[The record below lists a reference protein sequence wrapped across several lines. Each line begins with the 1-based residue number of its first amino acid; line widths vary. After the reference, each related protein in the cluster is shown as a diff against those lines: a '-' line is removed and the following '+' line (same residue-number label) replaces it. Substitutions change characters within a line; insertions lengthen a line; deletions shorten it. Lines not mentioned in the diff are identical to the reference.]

1 MMDKNT
7 KIENKN
13 NKLNTKD
20 LEKVTGGY
28 NPIALVE
35 DKDGNN
41 ENTVRTPLPTPQDTS
56 VII

>member
-1 MMDKNT
+1 MRDKNS

-28 NPIALVE
+28 DPAALAE
-35 DKDGNN
+35 DNNGNN
-41 ENTVRTPLPTPQDTS
+41 ENTVRTPLPASQDIS